1 MTIKNM
7 YYSGLMGTTKLMTNS
22 INEVIAD
29 LQSRMSFQ
37 DDTIAQLSE
46 QIALQDKELT
56 QAKLH
61 IKFLREKLMELSH
74 DMEQVLPSQKNERPP
89 HY

>member
-1 MTIKNM
+1 
-7 YYSGLMGTTKLMTNS
+7 MTNS
-22 INEVIAD
+22 INAIIAD

-37 DDTIAQLSE
+37 DDTITQLSD

-56 QAKLH
+56 QAKLQ

-74 DMEQVLPSQKNERPP
+74 DFEQASPSQKSERPP

>member
-1 MTIKNM
+1 MIIKNM
-7 YYSGLMGTTKLMTNS
+7 FYNGLMGKIKLMTNS
-22 INEVIAD
+22 INEAIAD

-37 DDTIAQLSE
+37 DDTITQLSD

-61 IKFLREKLMELSH
+61 IKLLREKFMELSH